1 MSTKDWRLPENR
13 RELFQRTYTFSL
25 KHQNF
30 PGMVYSMLP
39 AIADHFEL
47 DDDGRAWLAW
57 LNGNSQNAVSTYLL
71 LEKARHP
78 RDWEKALHFFNE
90 NFKAFEWDTDR
101 RHQKAKFTEA
111 TERWVKEF
119 PEPGYRWQRLA
130 ELGWKECWKASLEQP
145 YMGRISAWSMLEFA
159 KIMFPEIPDVEDW
172 FLKASSSRSHRNSLS
187 MLLGYDDAWHWD
199 GEDADIP
206 AMLDLFPALHDLAED
221 LLAEAKERNPGDPN
235 VTRLTMESA
244 LCTFKSMHKPNR
256 RYPNVYADMMYN
268 RIKKAETR
276 FNRELP
282 FLWEIRE
289 ETLPIA
295 LRLEHQDYDLGL
307 DPVKQ
312 NWFREHGEVP
322 MMCVLFEDMKSGY
335 DTGVYNGSFGHRK
348 DPKW

>member
-1 MSTKDWRLPENR
+1 
-13 RELFQRTYTFSL
+13 
-25 KHQNF
+25 
-30 PGMVYSMLP
+30 
-39 AIADHFEL
+39 
-47 DDDGRAWLAW
+47 
-57 LNGNSQNAVSTYLL
+57 
-71 LEKARHP
+71 
-78 RDWEKALHFFNE
+78 
-90 NFKAFEWDTDR
+90 
-101 RHQKAKFTEA
+101 
-111 TERWVKEF
+111 
-119 PEPGYRWQRLA
+119 
-130 ELGWKECWKASLEQP
+130 
-145 YMGRISAWSMLEFA
+145 
-159 KIMFPEIPDVEDW
+159 
-172 FLKASSSRSHRNSLS
+172 
-187 MLLGYDDAWHWD
+187 
-199 GEDADIP
+199 
-206 AMLDLFPALHDLAED
+206 
-221 LLAEAKERNPGDPN
+221 
-235 VTRLTMESA
+235 
-244 LCTFKSMHKPNR
+244 MHKPNR